1 MNSSAAINVALILGV
16 ALGWGL
22 LGTASKAMFAAEP
35 PMFDGFTVAAARAA
49 WAFPVFAIALPVVWR
64 IERPQLRLRQ
74 SLGLAGAGLVF
85 GLIAILFSMAA
96 QHTSVAHLAFFLG
109 ISPVTNTAAAAIVF
123 RTGLARRDWIALA
136 LGFVGVILLAVSHS
150 NDRAAFFGDALMVGW
165 LAGFAVYGCC
175 LQYVGGSV
183 RPATLIAVVGAVSMG
198 ATLAFAFALGW
209 GRAIM
214 HVADTMRLAGWF
226 FGEVVLGST
235 LLAQAAYALAVRRMG
250 VALATIGAEYG
261 ALAIGIVASLT
272 LHESWTAL
280 TVIAGL
286 LFACALAVSFA
297 PLPWLGRERL
307 HAGA

>member
-1 MNSSAAINVALILGV
+1 VSSRAPINLALVLGV

-22 LGTASKAMFAAEP
+22 LGTASKALFADEP
-35 PMFDGFTVAAARAA
+35 SIFDGLTVAAARAA
-49 WAFPVFAIALPVVWR
+49 WAFPVFAIALLVVWR
-64 IERPQLRLRQ
+64 IERPQLGLRQ
-74 SLGLAGAGLVF
+74 WLGLAGGGLVF
-85 GLIAILFSMAA
+85 GVIGVLFTMAA

-123 RTGLARRDWIALA
+123 RTGLARRDWLA
-136 LGFVGVILLAVSHS
+136 LSLGFIGVMLLAISHS

-165 LAGFAVYGCC
+165 LIGFAVYGCC
-175 LQYVGGSV
+175 LQYVRSSV
-183 RPATLIAVVGAVSMG
+183 QSATVIAVIGAISMG
-198 ATLAFAFALGW
+198 ATLAFSLALGW
-209 GRAIM
+209 GKAIV
-214 HVADTMRLAGWF
+214 HVADTMRVAGWF

-235 LLAQAAYALAVRRMG
+235 LVAQGAYALAVRHMG

-261 ALAIGIVASLT
+261 ALAVGIVASLI
-272 LHESWTAL
+272 LHESWTVL